1 VIIRD
6 TLSSLLDPR
15 GFRFVGAS
23 HPVSVRL
30 YDDHILHL
38 VFDPI
43 FLPDSSTNELLS
55 QGYAVFEVP
64 AVNGLFSGDSI
75 SNRVGIYFDYNAP
88 ILTNSAVFHVLEPV
102 IGVEDPATALSVS
115 LYPNPGAETLH
126 ILDLTPRMFPLEVSF
141 VDVHGR
147 VLKRTAFRAP
157 QGELRLAVEA
167 LPAGVYVVRVATAD
181 GRAEAFRWL
190 GR

>member
-1 VIIRD
+1 
-6 TLSSLLDPR
+6 
-15 GFRFVGAS
+15 
-23 HPVSVRL
+23 
-30 YDDHILHL
+30 
-38 VFDPI
+38 
-43 FLPDSSTNELLS
+43 
-55 QGYAVFEVP
+55 VP